1 MVSLRKTLAL
11 LFISAASALPAIT
24 ERYSDNSN
32 GGLSDLM
39 VKNRKSLDPR
49 AVCKASDPD
58 NQAFQKN
65 KANGSER

>member
-1 MVSLRKTLAL
+1 
-11 LFISAASALPAIT
+11 
-24 ERYSDNSN
+24 
-32 GGLSDLM
+32 M

-58 NQAFQKN
+58 NPASQKN